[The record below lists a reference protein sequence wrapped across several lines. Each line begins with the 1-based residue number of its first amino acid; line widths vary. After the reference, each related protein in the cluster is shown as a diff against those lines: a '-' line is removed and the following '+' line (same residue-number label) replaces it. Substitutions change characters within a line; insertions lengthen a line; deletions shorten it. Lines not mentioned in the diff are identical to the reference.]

1 MEENY
6 QLLFSDWV
14 GTIIVVVSCAFYL
27 LIAYGIYRCF
37 RKPKTIEPKAMMPSL
52 QQLEELYGA
61 PSDVIALSPT
71 KCNQADSVIL
81 VYEDAG
87 FLVVN
92 GNKVLMSDVASVT
105 FNNSS
110 IPWESPE
117 YQILIQTHASII
129 RLFVGYDSEW
139 AKSVTVQ
146 IRSHLPDNVR

>member
-1 MEENY
+1 MEELK
-6 QLLFSDWV
+6 QLLFNDWV
-14 GTIIVVVSCAFYL
+14 YTLIVLSTCTFYL

-37 RKPKTIEPKAMMPSL
+37 RKPKTIEPKASMPSL

-61 PSDVIALSPT
+61 PSDAIALSPT

-117 YQILIQTHASII
+117 YQILIQTPASII

-146 IRSHLPDNVR
+146 IRSCLPDNVR

>member
-1 MEENY
+1 
-6 QLLFSDWV
+6 
-14 GTIIVVVSCAFYL
+14 
-27 LIAYGIYRCF
+27 
-37 RKPKTIEPKAMMPSL
+37 
-52 QQLEELYGA
+52 
-61 PSDVIALSPT
+61 VIALSPT

-87 FLVVN
+87 FLVIN

-117 YQILIQTHASII
+117 YQILIQTPVSII

-139 AKSVTVQ
+139 AKYVTVQ

>member
-6 QLLFSDWV
+6 QLLFCDWV
-14 GTIIVVVSCAFYL
+14 STLIVVVSCTFYL

-37 RKPKTIEPKAMMPSL
+37 RKPKTIEPKASVPSL

-71 KCNQADSVIL
+71 KCNQADSVVL

-87 FLVVN
+87 FFVVN
-92 GNKVLMSDVASVT
+92 GSKVLMSDVSSVT

-117 YQILIQTHASII
+117 YLILIQTTASLI

-139 AKSVTVQ
+139 AKSVTIQ
-146 IRSHLPDNVR
+146 IRSYLSDNVR

>member
-37 RKPKTIEPKAMMPSL
+37 RKPKTIEPKASMPSL

-61 PSDVIALSPT
+61 PSDMIALSPT

-117 YQILIQTHASII
+117 YQILIQTTASLI
-129 RLFVGYDSEW
+129 RLYVGYDSEW

>member
-92 GNKVLMSDVASVT
+92 GSKVLMSDVTSVT

-117 YQILIQTHASII
+117 YQILIQTTASLI
-129 RLFVGYDSEW
+129 RLYVGYDSEW
-139 AKSVTVQ
+139 AKSVTIR
-146 IRSHLPDNVR
+146 IRSYLSVDVR

>member
-37 RKPKTIEPKAMMPSL
+37 RKPRTIEPKASMPSL

-81 VYEDAG
+81 VYEDSG

-92 GNKVLMSDVASVT
+92 GSKVLMSDVASVT

-117 YQILIQTHASII
+117 YQILIQTPASII

-139 AKSVTVQ
+139 AKYVTVQ

>member
-87 FLVVN
+87 FLVIN

-117 YQILIQTHASII
+117 YQILIQTPASII

-139 AKSVTVQ
+139 AKYVTVQ

>member
-81 VYEDAG
+81 VYEDSG

-92 GNKVLMSDVASVT
+92 GSKVLMSDVTSVT

-117 YQILIQTHASII
+117 YQILIQTPASII

-139 AKSVTVQ
+139 AKYVTVQ

>member
-92 GNKVLMSDVASVT
+92 GSKVLMSDVTSVT

-117 YQILIQTHASII
+117 YQILIQTPASII

>member
-37 RKPKTIEPKAMMPSL
+37 RKPRTIEPKASMPSL

-117 YQILIQTHASII
+117 YQILIQTPASLI
-129 RLFVGYDSEW
+129 RLYVGYDSEW
-139 AKSVTVQ
+139 AKYVTVQ
-146 IRSHLPDNVR
+146 IRSCLPDNVH

>member
-37 RKPKTIEPKAMMPSL
+37 RKPRTIEPKASMPSL

-87 FLVVN
+87 FLVIN
-92 GNKVLMSDVASVT
+92 GNKVLMSDISSVT

-117 YQILIQTHASII
+117 YQILIQTPASII

-146 IRSHLPDNVR
+146 IRSCLPDNVR

>member
-37 RKPKTIEPKAMMPSL
+37 RKPRTIEPKASMPSL

-81 VYEDAG
+81 VYEDVG

-92 GNKVLMSDVASVT
+92 GSKVLMSDVTSVT

-117 YQILIQTHASII
+117 YQILIQTTASII

-146 IRSHLPDNVR
+146 IRSYLSVDVR

>member
-1 MEENY
+1 
-6 QLLFSDWV
+6 
-14 GTIIVVVSCAFYL
+14 
-27 LIAYGIYRCF
+27 
-37 RKPKTIEPKAMMPSL
+37 MPSL

-87 FLVVN
+87 FLVIN

-117 YQILIQTHASII
+117 YQILIQTPASII

-146 IRSHLPDNVR
+146 IRSHLPDNAH

>member
-37 RKPKTIEPKAMMPSL
+37 KKPKTIEPKAMMPSL

-81 VYEDAG
+81 VYEDVG

-92 GNKVLMSDVASVT
+92 GSKVLMSDVTSVT

-117 YQILIQTHASII
+117 YQILIQTTASII

-146 IRSHLPDNVR
+146 IRSYLSVDVR

>member
-92 GNKVLMSDVASVT
+92 GSKVLMSDVTSVT

-117 YQILIQTHASII
+117 YQILIQTTASLI
-129 RLFVGYDSEW
+129 RLYVGYDSEW

>member
-37 RKPKTIEPKAMMPSL
+37 RKPKTIEPKASMPSL

-61 PSDVIALSPT
+61 PSDMIALSPT

-87 FLVVN
+87 FLVINV
-92 GNKVLMSDVASVT
+92 NKVLMSDVTSVT

-117 YQILIQTHASII
+117 YQILIQTTASLI
-129 RLFVGYDSEW
+129 RLYVGYDSEW

>member
-92 GNKVLMSDVASVT
+92 GSKVLMSDVTSVT